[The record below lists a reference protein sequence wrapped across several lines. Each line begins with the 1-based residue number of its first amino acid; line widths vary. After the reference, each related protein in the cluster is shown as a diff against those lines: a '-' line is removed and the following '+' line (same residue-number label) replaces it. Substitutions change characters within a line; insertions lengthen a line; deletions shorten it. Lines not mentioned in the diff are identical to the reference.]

1 MPQWWERDVRIM
13 EIIRTAE
20 LPLNTSQLPNCQFTA
35 IPLSFFLEKKKE
47 AKKTRFAAA
56 ASLPNKNGRCCAV
69 RAQTCKTAARPLSV
83 LLQTRPRTGAP
94 HLLVFVRK
102 PSQRRLQS
110 DYLFHC
116 YFIMKQQEKEK
127 FPDNFL
133 EISCEFPLSRRR
145 RHSSIPPFVHSSH

>member
-1 MPQWWERDVRIM
+1 MG
-13 EIIRTAE
+13 IIRTGE

-69 RAQTCKTAARPLSV
+69 RAQTCKTDAWPQSV
-83 LLQTRPRTGAP
+83 LLRTRPRTAAP

-102 PSQRRLQS
+102 PSQRRPQS
-110 DYLFHC
+110 DYFLHC
-116 YFIMKQQEKEK
+116 YFIMKQQGKEK

-133 EISCEFPLSRRR
+133 IISSKFPAHFLYHAEGGIRPFH
-145 RHSSIPPFVHSSH
+145 HSPIRPFVHSSH